1 MSDIAETITKLET
14 ESVKNNPFVKTPL
27 VILLK
32 NMKHKIILLKDK
44 RYTQGTQLSLDDL
57 DSNKLYYFKF
67 KEIGGSFNYKCNLPL
82 QVDEIR
88 EKIERL
94 GYNKEYYVTEIKEKN
109 K

>member
-1 MSDIAETITKLET
+1 MSDIAETIEKLET
-14 ESVKNNPFVKTPL
+14 QSPKKNPSSILLKKNPL

-32 NMKHKIILLKDK
+32 DRRHKK
-44 RYTQGTQLSLDDL
+44 GTQLSLDDL

-67 KEIGGSFNYKCNLPL
+67 EAIRGSFNYKCNLPL
-82 QVDEIR
+82 QVDKIR

-94 GYNKEYYVTEIKEKN
+94 GYNKKYYVTEIKEKN